1 MRVTVSKV
9 CNFVSKS
16 SVIAIAAL
24 SFSTLSTAAL
34 GKTER
39 LGGVYRISYAG
50 FTVGKG
56 SFSLILRDNAYSAKV
71 GMEPAGIGTLFS
83 TGKGG
88 AQATG
93 WMKGA
98 KILPS
103 TYTMA
108 SRASNRDFYVN
119 LGQGSGHV
127 RTTQVTPKYK
137 PSKTR
142 VKVTGKH
149 KLNAMDPLSAAI
161 VRAPSISKVL
171 DPSVCDRELP
181 IYDGW
186 ARFDIKMKFK
196 EVREVSGNGYN
207 GPVVVCTARWKPIAG
222 HRPERKSVQY
232 LANNAEIETWLA
244 PIGNT
249 RILFPYKVSIPTST
263 GTLVLEAA
271 ELDMPHSAKPRK
283 KTASR

>member
-1 MRVTVSKV
+1 MRVTFSKI
-9 CNFVSKS
+9 CNFLGKS
-16 SVIAIAAL
+16 CVMAIAAL
-24 SFSTLSTAAL
+24 SFGTLSTAAL

-39 LGGVYRISYAG
+39 LGGIYNISYAG

-93 WMKGA
+93 WMKGT
-98 KILPS
+98 KVLPS

-108 SRASNRDFYVN
+108 SRASNRNFYVS

-142 VKVTGKH
+142 IKVTGEH

-161 VRAPSISKVL
+161 VSAPSSAKVL
-171 DPSVCDRELP
+171 DPSVCDRKLP

-186 ARFDIKMKFK
+186 ARFNINMKFK
-196 EVREVSGNGYN
+196 EVREVSSNGYN
-207 GPVVVCTARWKPIAG
+207 GPVIVCTARWEPIAG
-222 HRPERKSVQY
+222 HRPERRAVQY
-232 LANNAEIETWLA
+232 LAKNAKIETWLA
-244 PIGNT
+244 PIGDTNLL
-249 RILFPYKVSIPTST
+249 IPYKVSIPTAT
-263 GTLVLEAA
+263 GTLVLKAK
-271 ELDMPHSAKPRK
+271 ELNIPQTSAQPK

>member
-9 CNFVSKS
+9 CNFLGKS
-16 SVIAIAAL
+16 SVIAVAAL
-24 SFSTLSTAAL
+24 SFGTLSTAAL

-39 LGGVYRISYAG
+39 LGGVYNISYAG

-56 SFSLILRDNAYSAKV
+56 SFSLILRENAYSAKV

-88 AQATG
+88 AHATG

-98 KILPS
+98 KVLPS

-161 VRAPSISKVL
+161 VRAPSRSKVL
-171 DPSVCDRELP
+171 DPSVCNRKLP

-186 ARFDIKMKFK
+186 ARFNINMKFK
-196 EVREVSGNGYN
+196 EVREVSGKGYT
-207 GPVVVCTARWKPIAG
+207 GPVVVCSARWEPVAG
-222 HRPERKSVQY
+222 HRPEKKAVQY
-232 LANNAEIETWLA
+232 LAKNANIETWLA

-249 RILFPYKVSIPTST
+249 GVLIPYRVSIPTST

-271 ELDMPHSAKPRK
+271 ELNMPQTSGLRK

>member
-1 MRVTVSKV
+1 M
-9 CNFVSKS
+9 
-16 SVIAIAAL
+16 
-24 SFSTLSTAAL
+24 
-34 GKTER
+34 
-39 LGGVYRISYAG
+39 
-50 FTVGKG
+50 GKG

-93 WMKGA
+93 WMKGG

-142 VKVTGKH
+142 VKVTGQH

-161 VRAPSISKVL
+161 VRAPSRSKVL
-171 DPSVCDRELP
+171 DPSVCNRKLP

-186 ARFDIKMKFK
+186 ARFNINMKFK

-207 GPVVVCTARWKPIAG
+207 GPVVVCSARWEPIAG

-232 LANNAEIETWLA
+232 LANNANIETWLA

-249 RILFPYKVSIPTST
+249 RILIPYKVSIPTAT
-263 GTLVLEAA
+263 GTLVLEASK
-271 ELDMPHSAKPRK
+271 LNMPQTSGLRK

>member
-1 MRVTVSKV
+1 MRVSFSKISD
-9 CNFVSKS
+9 FLGKS

-24 SFSTLSTAAL
+24 SFGTLSTAAL

-39 LGGVYRISYAG
+39 LGGIYNISYAG

-93 WMKGA
+93 WLKGSRV
-98 KILPS
+98 LPS

-119 LGQGSGHV
+119 LDQGSGHV
-127 RTTQVTPKYK
+127 RTTQVTPQYK

-142 VKVTGKH
+142 IKVVGKH

-161 VRAPSISKVL
+161 VRAPSRSKVL
-171 DPSVCDRELP
+171 DPSVCDRKLP

-186 ARFDIKMKFK
+186 ARFNINMKFK
-196 EVREVSGNGYN
+196 EVREVSGKGYD
-207 GPVVVCTARWKPIAG
+207 GPVVVCTARWEPIAG
-222 HRPERKSVQY
+222 HRPERRAVRY
-232 LANNAEIETWLA
+232 LANNSEIETWLA
-244 PIGNT
+244 PIGNS
-249 RILFPYKVSIPTST
+249 RILIPYRVSIPTAT

-271 ELDMPHSAKPRK
+271 ELNMPQSSGLRK